1 MHTESIRVTAI
12 PLICSVRPVAP
23 FLTGEVVLV
32 SAMSTHT
39 LLTGHRR
46 RCPSSKLNHLARARR
61 ADSMVESGL
70 PSICVAPPA
79 DRSRGIDQLQSA
91 ESCSAP
97 TGSSV
102 WAGITAQRVAM
113 VETSSNCC
121 CSEWARTA
129 SSGLVGL
136 AAAREL
142 FITHAQ
148 GRMLARSR
156 SAVRA
161 RASVTGVVSGRVT
174 TTILVEFRFN
184 V

>member
-1 MHTESIRVTAI
+1 M
-12 PLICSVRPVAP
+12 
-23 FLTGEVVLV
+23 
-32 SAMSTHT
+32 
-39 LLTGHRR
+39 
-46 RCPSSKLNHLARARR
+46 
-61 ADSMVESGL
+61 
-70 PSICVAPPA
+70 
-79 DRSRGIDQLQSA
+79 
-91 ESCSAP
+91 
-97 TGSSV
+97 
-102 WAGITAQRVAM
+102 
-113 VETSSNCC
+113 
-121 CSEWARTA
+121 
-129 SSGLVGL
+129 GL